1 MKTCTVNLRDHV
13 YDTWWPWK
21 LGRVTRVTKSTIHL
35 MWSDGTK
42 SIYDKAHQQFLRAY
56 RAKKSR

>member
-1 MKTCTVNLRDHV
+1 MNIRDHV